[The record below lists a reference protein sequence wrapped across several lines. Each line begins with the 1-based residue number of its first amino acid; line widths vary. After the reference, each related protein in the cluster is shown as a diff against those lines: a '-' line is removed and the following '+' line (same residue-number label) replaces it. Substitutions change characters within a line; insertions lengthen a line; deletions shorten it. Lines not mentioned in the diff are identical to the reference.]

1 MKKSFQLVLGLLS
14 LLFFAACNT
23 QVDLSKVQNEADITL
38 NTSSPEGDWYL
49 FKEDIPYTG
58 KVKIEFSASIAVN
71 NPNSAPQNLLWQII
85 LQYEKPEYP
94 IVASRPFSSGITD
107 YVEVK
112 GEGFFDIP
120 KETSFY
126 LSTFNLGKD
135 VEIYI
140 KDYKFNLTQ
149 VNIGTQDTENE
160 NGLTLK
166 GGAAKSGMSMGAVL
180 SEDTFKI
187 QAYKDLLV
195 ADYNSISFA
204 NELKPYS
211 LLDRDK
217 SKQSGKPSFNWSKVD
232 PMLKFCKDNNLKV
245 RGHVLVWDSVMDQD
259 WHNWFF
265 KENFD
270 SNGALV
276 DSETMKARVKSMIE
290 DIMNYCED
298 NYSGVI
304 YAWDVVNEA
313 VADNWNDAEGTT
325 ASNNPCRIR
334 TLRNGAKNYYYETI
348 GLDYVKYS
356 FECADKVRDEIKE
369 KNGNDILLFYNDYSS
384 FIPEKRDHICELIK
398 EINSEEKLC
407 DGMGMQSYIGGWADT
422 DEKRQQGCFSTND
435 LNNHKAAVEKYSALG
450 VEVHITE
457 CAIRNFYN
465 TESALKKH
473 KEFYV
478 EFVKQIEDLNSGSTP
493 KITNFSIWGLTDLP
507 STVTD
512 SNYSYT
518 MNGPYAGLYE
528 SLNESFTYTKKDVYY
543 AILEELNN

>member
-1 MKKSFQLVLGLLS
+1 MKKSFQLILGLLS

-23 QVDLSKVQNEADITL
+23 QVDLSKIQNEADTIL
-38 NTSSPEGDWYL
+38 NTSSPEHNVYL

-71 NPNSAPQNLLWQII
+71 NPNSAPQNLLWQL
-85 LQYEKPEYP
+85 LQEEYGYP
-94 IVASRPFSSGITD
+94 IVASHYFSSGITD

-120 KETSFY
+120 KETYFY
-126 LSTFNLGKD
+126 LSTYNLGKD

-140 KDYKFNLTQ
+140 KDYKLNLTPI
-149 VNIGTQDTENE
+149 NIGTQVTENE

-211 LLDRDK
+211 LLNQYE
-217 SKQSGKPSFNWSKVD
+217 SKLSGKPSFNWEKVN
-232 PMLKFCKDNNLKV
+232 PMLKFCKENNLKV

-259 WHNWFF
+259 WINWFF

-270 SNGALV
+270 PNGALV

-290 DIMNYCED
+290 DVMNYCED
-298 NYSGVI
+298 NYPGVI

-313 VADNWNDAEGTT
+313 VADNWNDAVGTT
-325 ASNNPCRIR
+325 SSNNPCRIR
-334 TLRNGAKNYYYETI
+334 TLRNDAKNYYYETI

-356 FECADKVRDEIKE
+356 FEVADKVRDEIKE

-384 FIPEKRDHICELIK
+384 FQPEKSEYICKLIK

-407 DGMGMQSYIGGWADT
+407 DGMGMQSYIGGWANNDT
-422 DEKRQQGCFSTND
+422 DRQKGCFSTND

-465 TESALKKH
+465 TESALKQH

-478 EFVKQIEDLNSGSTP
+478 KFVNQIEELNSGSTP